1 MRKLQSGKNG
11 IAVEQPQNQNFPP
24 ELLAIL
30 EEDKASNPGQH
41 SIMDTW
47 LALKAEAE
55 RQGYSAHLVLPYDM
69 ENLEIE
75 YKDQR
80 GERTRIFTVLYP
92 GGKAHTTQ
100 DGLMF
105 FSLPDDISPDIE
117 DPLSLVPGEAVSKN
131 MQDQV
136 NLLRGSIEW
145 HKSKQ
150 DELNKTLDTQPHPV
164 LGLEGP

>member
-1 MRKLQSGKNG
+1 MRKLQSGNNG

-24 ELLAIL
+24 EVLAIL

-47 LALKAEAE
+47 LTLKAEAE

-69 ENLEIE
+69 ENLEID

-92 GGKAHTTQ
+92 GGEAHTTQ

-105 FSLPDDISPDIE
+105 FSLPDDIPPGIE
-117 DPLSLVPGEAVSKN
+117 DPLSLVPDEAVSKN

-150 DELNKTLDTQPHPV
+150 DELNKTLDTQPHPG